1 MVILAIV
8 CCRCSVLVPSS
19 AADKVGDETMEGRR
33 LGARKPKL
41 PPPMLTGNKQIHMAP
56 PYEVG
61 QQPGKGGG
69 PRDVHGGLGTMP
81 QLGLA
86 VGQQPGKKGGPRDHG
101 GLGTMPP
108 LGLGVYGAVANHM
121 TAARP

>member
-1 MVILAIV
+1 
-8 CCRCSVLVPSS
+8 
-19 AADKVGDETMEGRR
+19 
-33 LGARKPKL
+33 
-41 PPPMLTGNKQIHMAP
+41 
-56 PYEVG
+56 
-61 QQPGKGGG
+61 
-69 PRDVHGGLGTMP
+69 MP